1 MQFRLGLFLLL
12 VGVGSAQAGSVDVSF
27 EKFVAQCAEPEKSE
41 VQRAPRE
48 IRVVCDNREVTWL
61 AASPGEIPL
70 PQARSVSTS
79 ILSDKFRVAA
89 TSRVVPSTTRAGTCH
104 RFEEVVE
111 TYSLEIPMSCEE
123 VVGLKVGVE
132 ELCASALDEGKDR
145 NVKAIQ
151 TVRTGRVIDTC
162 FAPKQGG

>member
-1 MQFRLGLFLLL
+1 MQVRLGLALFF
-12 VGVGSAQAGSVDVSF
+12 VGLGAAQAGTVDVTF

-48 IRVVCDNREVTWL
+48 IRVVCDNREVTWM

-70 PQARSVSTS
+70 PQSRAVSTS

-89 TSRVVPSTTRAGTCH
+89 TSRAVPSVARAGTCH

-111 TYSLEIPMSCEE
+111 TYSLEMPMTCEDI
-123 VVGLKVGVE
+123 VGLKVGVE
-132 ELCASALDEGKDR
+132 ELCAGALDEGKDR

-162 FAPKQGG
+162 FPPRQGG